1 MPECVCLLP
10 ERQSAAQTMHTR
22 KIREHTHKEYSMP
35 LAPGSLVGAREQKVK
50 RMTCL
55 SETVKWWG
63 MLFDMVAELAIWSAE
78 LATWVA

>member
-10 ERQSAAQTMHTR
+10 VRQSAAQTMHTTQIQER
-22 KIREHTHKEYSMP
+22 TPKVYAKP

-50 RMTCL
+50 RMPCQR
-55 SETVKWWG
+55 ETVTWG

-78 LATWVA
+78 LAI